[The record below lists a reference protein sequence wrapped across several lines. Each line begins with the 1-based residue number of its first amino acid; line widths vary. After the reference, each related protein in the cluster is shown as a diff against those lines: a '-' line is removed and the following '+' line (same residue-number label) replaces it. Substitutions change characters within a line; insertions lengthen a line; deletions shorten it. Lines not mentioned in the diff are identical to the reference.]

1 MHGQPLYLQKLHDSD
16 KSNLPDSKRMGQCGI
31 STDQCGAFKN
41 KQALG
46 ETIYSL
52 IEKQH
57 PGDAEKLTGIL
68 LEMDIKSLEHL
79 IKDTDLLESKVQE
92 VLAVFKNPSGPMQNG
107 QSELLLKQQRDKSVI
122 GEELFDLVSA
132 LTTEQ
137 ADKITGMLLEM
148 DEQDLEDIVK
158 NQVALEEKVNQ
169 ALTALNNQL
178 KNPESTSS
186 AEREPDKTL
195 LGEKL
200 YYVTSDWYPDQA
212 DKITGMLLELD
223 VTTLNL
229 LLEDPVALKD
239 KASLAANALCE
250 TNSEEEIPCVSDKG
264 KESRHCLAKQFYD
277 IINEWYP
284 DKGKKL
290 TEMLL
295 DSDKDCSTLET
306 LVLNKKLL
314 KEEIER
320 MLNEEHNTAEA
331 AVPNR

>member
-1 MHGQPLYLQKLHDSD
+1 
-16 KSNLPDSKRMGQCGI
+16 MGQCGI
-31 STDQCGAFKN
+31 STGQCSAFKN

-186 AEREPDKTL
+186 AEREPDKTF

-250 TNSEEEIPCVSDKG
+250 TNSEEKIPCVSDKG